1 MRYARFP
8 SSAASAIFWS
18 QWAYWCAL
26 GIAIWAY
33 LAMPSGSIR
42 SILVLAPI
50 APGLLIF
57 AVSYWLFQS
66 CDEYVRYRTV
76 RAAAI
81 TGIAIGLLSM
91 IYFFLELLGFPKLSM
106 MWIQAVGWSVFN
118 VQMLYLWFEAK

>member
-1 MRYARFP
+1 
-8 SSAASAIFWS
+8 
-18 QWAYWCAL
+18 
-26 GIAIWAY
+26 
-33 LAMPSGSIR
+33 
-42 SILVLAPI
+42 
-50 APGLLIF
+50 
-57 AVSYWLFQS
+57 
-66 CDEYVRYRTV
+66 V